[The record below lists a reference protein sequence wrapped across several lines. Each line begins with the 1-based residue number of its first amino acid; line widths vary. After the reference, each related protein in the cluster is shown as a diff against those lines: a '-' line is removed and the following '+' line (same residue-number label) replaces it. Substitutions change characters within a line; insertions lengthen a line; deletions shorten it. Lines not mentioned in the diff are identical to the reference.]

1 MTDHSSKARIS
12 PGKPLSTTQVPVLT
26 PQFNHHSLMRT
37 APDKTISHVTSDAV
51 AESSSRL
58 NNKKLIS

>member
-12 PGKPLSTTQVPVLT
+12 PGKPLSITQTPVLT
-26 PQFNHHSLMRT
+26 PQFNRSL
-37 APDKTISHVTSDAV
+37 AASDKITSNVLSDAV
-51 AESSSRL
+51 LVGESSSRL